1 MYVVLIVSVLMALSF
16 GLSVILV
23 EQIKMIGEMGYSVA
37 AFYAAD
43 TGIEQTLQNRDNPVD
58 IGQTELAD
66 GLYYEVSVREG
77 GEDGCDEEYFRCIT
91 SIGYYKGTKRAIEVS
106 Y

>member
-43 TGIEQTLQNRDNPVD
+43 TGIEQTLQKRDDPD
-58 IGQTELAD
+58 PISRTELAD
-66 GLYYEVSVREG
+66 GLYYKVSVRVG
-77 GEDGCDEEYFRCIT
+77 GEDGCDEEYNYCIVST
-91 SIGYYKGTKRAIEVS
+91 GYYKGTKRAIEVS